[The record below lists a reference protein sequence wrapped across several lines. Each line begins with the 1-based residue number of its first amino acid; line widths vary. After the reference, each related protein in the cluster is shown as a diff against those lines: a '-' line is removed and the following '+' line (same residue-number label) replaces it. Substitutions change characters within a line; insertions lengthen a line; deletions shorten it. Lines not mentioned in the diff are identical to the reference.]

1 MVNHRSL
8 ISCEPPSHPTRMK
21 NDHTCGTFSVRVRTL
36 PPSAERDFQ
45 MLFNLPKA
53 SRMSSTKS
61 SHFLHNFK
69 KLRLRG
75 DKTAQKI
82 GPIWLWKPGCPPNRP
97 PSAACNQPPGL
108 RRLDMPPSGLA
119 ITQVEM
125 TVRRADPRDGN
136 AAGLHGIL
144 LPAAPADARDE
155 RQPNDPAARLQG
167 RCCRW
172 GRWLGG
178 VAARRSGTA
187 TRPRSSAG
195 HSAPGC
201 RASPPSC
208 RPSQFQRTSNSCDL
222 LPLAGE
228 AAQ

>member
-61 SHFLHNFK
+61 SHFSTISRNCVCGGIRLLK
-69 KLRLRG
+69 KL
-75 DKTAQKI
+75 AQS
-82 GPIWLWKPGCPPNRP
+82 GYGSRVAHPIAPHLPPATSHLGFGGSTWAPR
-97 PSAACNQPPGL
+97 
-108 RRLDMPPSGLA
+108 LA

-125 TVRRADPRDGN
+125 TVRRADRRDGN

-144 LPAAPADARDE
+144 LPVVPADARDG
-155 RQPNDPAARLQG
+155 PPPSDPAAGLPG
-167 RCCRW
+167 RWCRW
-172 GRWLGG
+172 ARSPEG
-178 VAARRSGTA
+178 VVVRRSSTA
-187 TRPRSSAG
+187 KRPRSSAG

-208 RPSQFQRTSNSCDL
+208 RPQFQRTSNSCDL